1 MLFFKAEG
9 VTDGEYFSEDKIS
22 RRERS
27 ERVRAVA
34 NKSSDYNR
42 TLKGKTFFFVSDID
56 DDIVDIGAI
65 CSKGQ
70 DFQKYLPEFLKKI
83 GLELR
88 DTRTEETTFD
98 HLRHLLNHSEH
109 EDFIDEDADDVLERF
124 RLNKIGNG
132 YRSEVAFGENIIDD
146 AKKEDIYND
155 AVRFL
160 AKESFVPELDRIYA
174 GKKLPKAQGHPVHYM
189 IQTDSNETRKEMY
202 KILLRALYANGR
214 LQSRRYCFV
223 DFRPGERVSRD
234 AYGNLYHSCISGTI
248 VVRYNSNDDRED
260 DHASADRETVEV
272 LCDVMK
278 QYNNQVLTVFCFPR
292 ECSKTKQFFY
302 ENLADIGIIELTEE
316 FAYGDRAKDYL
327 KMLAKDNNIRTD
339 KKLFAMVEEDKGY
352 LAPDLQRIF
361 DKWYNKK
368 LRYGVYPQY
377 SESVAVKRAVIK
389 EKTKG
394 SAYDELMEMI
404 GIDKAKHVI
413 KNALAFYKAQRVFAD
428 KGMKKDK
435 PAMHMVFTGN
445 PGTAKTTVARLFAG
459 IMKENALLSK
469 GHLVEVGRGD
479 LVGKYVGWTAP
490 TIQNKFREAKGGVLF
505 IDEAYSLVDDR
516 DGLYGD
522 EAINTIVQEMEN
534 HREDVIVIFA
544 GYPDKMEGFLN
555 KNPGL
560 RSRIAFHV
568 PFDDYETDELCDIAR
583 LIAKKKGLWLTD
595 DACERITRVCVSARA
610 ERDFGNGR
618 FVRNIIEKAKMA
630 QAVRLLE
637 KDYDQ
642 ITEEDVATICAEDI
656 EIPQMNAEKA
666 RKVMGFRVS
675 E

>member
-9 VTDGEYFSEDKIS
+9 VTVGEFFSEDKIS
-22 RRERS
+22 RRERGG
-27 ERVRAVA
+27 RVRTIAI
-34 NKSSDYNR
+34 KSSDFNQ

-83 GLELR
+83 GLELK

-124 RLNKIGNG
+124 QLSKIGNG

-146 AKKEDIYND
+146 AKKEEIYND
-155 AVRFL
+155 AIRFL

-174 GKKLPKAQGHPVHYM
+174 GKRIQKAQGHPVHYM

-234 AYGNLYHSCISGTI
+234 AYDNLYHSCIGGTI
-248 VVRYNSNDDRED
+248 VVRYNANDDRED
-260 DHASADRETVEV
+260 DHASADRDTVEV

-302 ENLADIGIIELTEE
+302 ENLADIGIIELAEE

-327 KMLAKDNNIRTD
+327 KMVAKDNNIRTD

-377 SESVAVKRAVIK
+377 SESAAVKRAVIK

-404 GIDKAKHVI
+404 GIGKAKHVI
-413 KNALAFYKAQRVFAD
+413 KNALAFYKAQKVFAD

-435 PAMHMVFTGN
+435 PTMHMVFTGN

-459 IMKENALLSK
+459 IMKENGLLSR
-469 GHLVEVGRGD
+469 GQIIEVGRGD
-479 LVGKYVGWTAP
+479 IVGKYVGWTAP
-490 TIQNKFREAKGGVLF
+490 TIQNKFRE
-505 IDEAYSLVDDR
+505 
-516 DGLYGD
+516 
-522 EAINTIVQEMEN
+522 
-534 HREDVIVIFA
+534 
-544 GYPDKMEGFLN
+544 
-555 KNPGL
+555 
-560 RSRIAFHV
+560 
-568 PFDDYETDELCDIAR
+568 
-583 LIAKKKGLWLTD
+583 
-595 DACERITRVCVSARA
+595 
-610 ERDFGNGR
+610 
-618 FVRNIIEKAKMA
+618 
-630 QAVRLLE
+630 
-637 KDYDQ
+637 
-642 ITEEDVATICAEDI
+642 
-656 EIPQMNAEKA
+656 
-666 RKVMGFRVS
+666 
-675 E
+675 

>member
-1 MLFFKAEG
+1 MLFYKAEG
-9 VTDGEYFSEDKIS
+9 IIIGNQFSDENIS

-27 ERVRAVA
+27 ERLRKVE
-34 NKSSDYNR
+34 NKSKGFNR
-42 TLKGKTFFFVSDID
+42 ELKDKAYIFVSDID
-56 DDIVDIGAI
+56 NDIAKVGAL
-65 CSKGQ
+65 CSKAE
-70 DFQKYLPEFLKKI
+70 DFSKLLTAFLKKT
-83 GLELR
+83 GLELQ
-88 DTRTEETTFD
+88 DIRTEETTFD
-98 HLRHLLNHSEH
+98 WFRHMLHQSERGNLI
-109 EDFIDEDADDVLERF
+109 EDTDEVLERY
-124 RLNKIGNG
+124 RLDKIGNG
-132 YRSEVAFGENIIDD
+132 YHGEVAFGENIIDD

-174 GKKLPKAQGHPVHYM
+174 GKRLPKAQGHPVHYM
-189 IQTDSNETRKEMY
+189 IQTDSTDTRREMSR
-202 KILLRALYANGR
+202 ILLRALYANGR

-223 DFRPGERVSRD
+223 DFRPGERFSKD
-234 AYGNLYHSCISGTI
+234 AYDLLYHSCIGGTM
-248 VVRYNSNDDRED
+248 VVRYNTNDDRED

-272 LCDVMK
+272 LCEVMK
-278 QYNNQVLTVFCFPR
+278 RYSNQVLTVFCLPR
-292 ECSKTKQFFY
+292 ECSKTKQFFF
-302 ENLADIGIIELTEE
+302 ENLAEIGFIELAEE

-339 KKLFAMVEEDKGY
+339 KALFSMIEENKGY
-352 LAPDLQRIF
+352 LAPDLQHIF

-377 SESVAVKRAVIK
+377 SETVVVKRAVIQ
-389 EKTKG
+389 EKPKG

-413 KNALAFYKAQRVFAD
+413 QNALAFYKAQKVFAD

-459 IMKENALLSK
+459 IMKENGLLSR
-469 GHLVEVGRGD
+469 GQIIEVGRGD

-568 PFDDYETDELCDIAR
+568 PFDDYEADELCDIAR
-583 LIAKKKGLWLTD
+583 LIAKKKGLRLTD
-595 DACERITRVCVSARA
+595 DACERITRVCASARA

-637 KDYDQ
+637 KDYDL
-642 ITEEDVATICAEDI
+642 ITEEDVATICADDI
-656 EIPQMNAEKA
+656 EIPANATPTLK
-666 RKVMGFRVS
+666 KVVGFRLA